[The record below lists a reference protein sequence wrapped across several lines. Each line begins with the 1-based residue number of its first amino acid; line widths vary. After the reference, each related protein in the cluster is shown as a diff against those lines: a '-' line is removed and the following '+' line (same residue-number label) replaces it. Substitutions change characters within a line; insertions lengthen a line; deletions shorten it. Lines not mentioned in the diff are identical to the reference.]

1 MYGQIEIAALS
12 DERVA
17 HYRLVAN
24 PERLES
30 LGLFVAEGRLVVQRL
45 LNASARPGNPY
56 FGAAE
61 SVLVTPAAYAQMEP
75 VLQRV
80 AGIPVYLVSQDIM
93 NGLTGF
99 NFHRGCLALAR
110 RLRATTL
117 DDVDLGVVAR
127 AVVLEGVNNPDNV
140 GGIFRC
146 ASALSADLVV
156 LGPACADPL
165 YRKSIRTS
173 MGAVLDVPW
182 VQATRWPGDLG
193 RLRAAGLT
201 VLALTPNGTAQ
212 PLPSIAPV
220 PARVALL
227 AGAEGTGLSAEA
239 EAAADLAVTIPM
251 VSRGADSLNVTTA
264 MAIALYHVGMGVL
277 A

>member
-1 MYGQIEIAALS
+1 MAGITALG
-12 DERVA
+12 DERIA
-17 HYRLVAN
+17 NYRLVAD
-24 PERLES
+24 PERLEAR
-30 LGLFVAEGRLVVQRL
+30 GLFVAEGRLVVERL
-45 LNASARPGNPY
+45 LSASARPGNPY

-61 SVLVTPAAYAQMEP
+61 SVLVTPAAYARMEP

-80 AGIPVYLVSQDIM
+80 AGTPIYVVPQDVM

-110 RLRATTL
+110 RPPVATL
-117 DDVDLGVVAR
+117 DDVNLGAVAR
-127 AVVLEGVNNPDNV
+127 AIVLEGVNNPDNV

-146 ASALSADLVV
+146 ASALGADLVV

-165 YRKSIRTS
+165 YRKSIRTA

-182 VQATRWPGDLG
+182 VTATRWPGDLDL
-193 RLRAAGLT
+193 LRAAGLT
-201 VLALTPNGTAQ
+201 VLALTPDSAAT
-212 PLPSIAPV
+212 PLPSVAPLT
-220 PARVALL
+220 RVALL
-227 AGAEGTGLSAEA
+227 AGAEGSGLSAEA
-239 EAAADLAVTIPM
+239 QAAADLAVTIPM
-251 VSRGADSLNVTTA
+251 TSRGADSLNVTTA